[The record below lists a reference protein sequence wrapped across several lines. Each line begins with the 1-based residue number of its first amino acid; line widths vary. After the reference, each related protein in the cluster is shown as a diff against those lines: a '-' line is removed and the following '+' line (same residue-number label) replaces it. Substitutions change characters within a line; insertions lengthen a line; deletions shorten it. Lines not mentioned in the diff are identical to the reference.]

1 LIAKRAF
8 DLVCSAIGLI
18 VLAPLLAV
26 VAVLIVSDSPGPVF
40 FRQKRVGRHGKLFRI
55 HKFRTMRHEP
65 LQNGLSIT
73 VGADPR
79 VTRIGAVLR
88 RYKLDELPQLI
99 DVLRGSMSLVGPR
112 PEVPEYVALYPERDR
127 EIVLSV
133 RPGITD
139 RASLE
144 FSDESALLAGASDP
158 QRVYVQEILPTK
170 LRYYRDYVATRTFAG
185 DLDIILKTLFK
196 VFLR

>member
-1 LIAKRAF
+1 MAKRAF
-8 DLVCSAIGLI
+8 DLFCSAIGLLA
-18 VLAPLLAV
+18 LAPAFAV
-26 VAVLIVSDSPGPVF
+26 VSVLIVRDSPGPVF
-40 FRQKRVGRHGKLFRI
+40 FRQVRVGRQGGLFRI
-55 HKFRTMRHEP
+55 HKFRTMRHDLVEK
-65 LQNGLSIT
+65 GRSIT
-73 VGADPR
+73 VGQDPR
-79 VTRIGAVLR
+79 VTRIGAFLR
-88 RYKLDELPQLI
+88 RYKIDELPQLI
-99 DVLRGSMSLVGPR
+99 DVLTGSMSLVGPR

-158 QRVYVQEILPTK
+158 QRVYVEEILPTK
-170 LRYYRDYVATRTFAG
+170 LRYYLDYVATRTFSG
-185 DLDIILKTLFK
+185 DIDIILKTLFK

>member
-1 LIAKRAF
+1 MAKRAF
-8 DLVCSAIGLI
+8 DLFCSAIGLLA
-18 VLAPLLAV
+18 LAPVFAV
-26 VAVLIVSDSPGPVF
+26 VSVLIVRDSPGPVF
-40 FRQKRVGRHGKLFRI
+40 FRQVRVGRQGGLFRI
-55 HKFRTMRHEP
+55 HKFRTMRHDP
-65 LQNGLSIT
+65 VGKGLSIT
-73 VGADPR
+73 VGQDPR
-79 VTRIGAVLR
+79 VTRIGAFLR
-88 RYKLDELPQLI
+88 RYKIDELPQLI
-99 DVLRGSMSLVGPR
+99 DVFRGSMSLVGPR

-158 QRVYVQEILPTK
+158 QRVYVEEILPRK

-185 DLDIILKTLFK
+185 DLDIILRTLFK
-196 VFLR
+196 IFMR

>member
-1 LIAKRAF
+1 MAKRAF
-8 DLVCSAIGLI
+8 DLFCSAIGLLA
-18 VLAPLLAV
+18 LAPVFAV
-26 VAVLIVSDSPGPVF
+26 VSVLIVRDSPGPVF
-40 FRQKRVGRHGKLFRI
+40 FRQVRVGRQGRLFRI
-55 HKFRTMRHEP
+55 HKFRTMRHD
-65 LQNGLSIT
+65 LVGKGLSIT
-73 VGADPR
+73 VGQDPR
-79 VTRIGAVLR
+79 VTRIGAFLR

-139 RASLE
+139 RASVE

-158 QRVYVQEILPTK
+158 QRVYVEEILPTK
-170 LRYYRDYVATRTFAG
+170 RRYYLDYVATRTFAG
-185 DLDIILKTLFK
+185 DIDIILKTLFK
-196 VFLR
+196 VLLR

>member
-8 DLVCSAIGLI
+8 DVVCSAFGLV
-18 VLAPLLAV
+18 VLAPLLTV
-26 VAVLIVSDSPGPVF
+26 VAVLIVADSPGPVF
-40 FRQKRVGRHGKLFRI
+40 FRQKRVGRHGELFRI

-65 LQNGLSIT
+65 LQKGLSIT

-79 VTRIGAVLR
+79 VTRVGAVLR

-127 EIVLSV
+127 KIVLSV

-144 FSDESALLAGASDP
+144 FSDESALLSGADDP
-158 QRVYVQEILPTK
+158 QRLYVEEILPKK
-170 LRYYRDYVATRTFAG
+170 LQQYREYVATRTLTG
-185 DLDIILKTLFK
+185 DIKIILRTLIK

>member
-1 LIAKRAF
+1 LIAKRTF
-8 DLVCSAIGLI
+8 DVVCSALGLI

-26 VAVLIVSDSPGPVF
+26 VAVLIACDSPGPVF
-40 FRQKRVGRHGKLFRI
+40 FRQKRVGRYGKLFCI

-65 LQNGLSIT
+65 LQKGLSIT

-79 VTRIGAVLR
+79 LTRVGAVLR
-88 RYKLDELPQLI
+88 RHKLDELPQLI

-112 PEVPEYVALYPERDR
+112 PEVPEYVALYPEQDR
-127 EIVLSV
+127 EIVLSI

-144 FSDESALLAGASDP
+144 FSDESALLAGADDP
-158 QRVYVQEILPTK
+158 LRLYVEEIMPIK
-170 LRYYRDYVATRTFAG
+170 LRHYREYVATQTFIG
-185 DLDIILKTLFK
+185 DVGVIVKTLVK

>member
-1 LIAKRAF
+1 MIAKRAF

>member
-8 DLVCSAIGLI
+8 DLVCSTIGLI

-26 VAVLIVSDSPGPVF
+26 VAVLIMSDSPGPVF
-40 FRQKRVGRHGKLFRI
+40 FRQKRVGRHGELFRI

-112 PEVPEYVALYPERDR
+112 PEVPEYVAHYSDQDR
-127 EIVLSV
+127 KIVLSV

-139 RASLE
+139 HASLE
-144 FSDESALLAGASDP
+144 FSDESLLLAGAADP
-158 QRVYVQEILPTK
+158 QRLYIEMILPKKLRLYRAYVQM
-170 LRYYRDYVATRTFAG
+170 RTMTG
-185 DLDIILKTLFK
+185 DIGIILKTLRK
-196 VFLR
+196 ILRR

>member
-1 LIAKRAF
+1 MAKRAF
-8 DLVCSAIGLI
+8 DLFCSAIGLLA
-18 VLAPLLAV
+18 LAPVFAV
-26 VAVLIVSDSPGPVF
+26 VSVLIVRDSPGPVF
-40 FRQKRVGRHGKLFRI
+40 FRQVRVGRQGRLFRI
-55 HKFRTMRHEP
+55 HKFRTMRHD
-65 LQNGLSIT
+65 LVGKGLSIT
-73 VGADPR
+73 VGQDPR
-79 VTRIGAVLR
+79 VTRIGAFLR
-88 RYKLDELPQLI
+88 RYKIDELPQLI

-158 QRVYVQEILPTK
+158 QRVYVEEILPTK
-170 LRYYRDYVATRTFAG
+170 LGYYLDYVVTRTFAG

-196 VFLR
+196 VLLR

>member
-1 LIAKRAF
+1 MAKRAF
-8 DLVCSAIGLI
+8 DLFCSAIGLLA
-18 VLAPLLAV
+18 LAPVFAV
-26 VAVLIVSDSPGPVF
+26 MSVLIVRDSPGPVF
-40 FRQKRVGRHGKLFRI
+40 FRQVRVGRQGTLFRI
-55 HKFRTMRHEP
+55 HKFRTMRHD
-65 LQNGLSIT
+65 LAGKGLSIT
-73 VGADPR
+73 VGQDPR
-79 VTRIGAVLR
+79 VTRIGAFLR
-88 RYKLDELPQLI
+88 RYKIDELPQLI

-158 QRVYVQEILPTK
+158 QRVYVEEILPRK

-185 DLDIILKTLFK
+185 DLDIILRTLFK
-196 VFLR
+196 IFVR